1 MDISSTLYIPV
12 ASSNILNYIL
22 FHTVYPPLMSF
33 DINCTYSHVIVSIL
47 NSFFCER
54 THHFIK
60 NSDSK

>member
-33 DINCTYSHVIVSIL
+33 DINTVHIL
-47 NSFFCER
+47 
-54 THHFIK
+54 T
-60 NSDSK
+60 